1 MEHEAIRAL
10 LLSTLA
16 GFSTMIGTIIIFFS
30 KRKNEKLLSISLG
43 LAGGVM
49 ISVSFM
55 ELLPEALHHFGE
67 IVNEQWATVF
77 MVCTLILGVLFASL
91 LDKFIPHNEE
101 EDTHDLKHENLYRI
115 GVVSMFA
122 IAIHNFPEGIATFMA
137 GYESESLGFAI
148 ALAIAF
154 HNIPEGL
161 TVALPMYISTGSR
174 KKALLSTFISS
185 IAEPLGAL
193 LAFLVLKPFIN
204 DITLGIIFG
213 MISGIMLYIAIEEL
227 LPSSRDYG
235 YPRLALWSAF
245 AGICLMPL
253 TLMF

>member
-1 MEHEAIRAL
+1 MDNTIHAL

-16 GFSTMIGTIIIFFS
+16 GFSTMIGTVIIFIS
-30 KRKNEKLLSISLG
+30 PKKNERLLSIALG

-55 ELLPEALHHFGE
+55 ELLPEALNHFSN
-67 IVNEQWATVF
+67 IYNQYISTIL
-77 MVCTLILGVLFASL
+77 MVITLIFGVVFASL

-101 EDTHDLKHENLYRI
+101 NDTHEMKHENLYRVGI
-115 GVVSMFA
+115 VSMLA
-122 IAIHNFPEGIATFMA
+122 I
-137 GYESESLGFAI
+137 
-148 ALAIAF
+148 AIAF

-161 TVALPMYISTGSR
+161 TVALPMYISTGSK
-174 KKALLSTFISS
+174 KKALITTFISS
-185 IAEPLGAL
+185 LAEPIGAL
-193 LAFLVLKPFIN
+193 LAFLVLRPYIN
-204 DITLGIIFG
+204 DLSLGIIFG
-213 MISGIMLYIAIEEL
+213 MISGIMLYIALEEL

-235 YPRLALWSAF
+235 YPRLALYSAF

>member
-1 MEHEAIRAL
+1 MNNTLHAL

-16 GFSTMIGTIIIFFS
+16 GFSTMIGTVIIFIS
-30 KRKNEKLLSISLG
+30 PKKNERLLSISLG

-55 ELLPEALHHFGE
+55 ELLPEALGHFSN
-67 IVNEQWATVF
+67 ITNQYLATIL
-77 MVCTLILGVLFASL
+77 MVITLIFGVVFASL
-91 LDKFIPHNEE
+91 LDKLIPHNEE
-101 EDTHDLKHENLYRI
+101 NDTHEMKHENLFRVGI
-115 GVVSMFA
+115 VSALA
-122 IAIHNFPEGIATFMA
+122 IMIHNFPEGIATFMA
-137 GYESESLGFAI
+137 SYESSDLGMAI
-148 ALAIAF
+148 AIAIAF

-174 KKALLSTFISS
+174 KKALFTTFISS
-185 IAEPLGAL
+185 LAEPIGAL
-193 LAFLVLKPFIN
+193 LAFLVLRPYIN
-204 DITLGIIFG
+204 DLSLGIIFG
-213 MISGIMLYIAIEEL
+213 MISGIMLYIALEEL

-235 YPRLALWSAF
+235 YPRLALYSAF

>member
-1 MEHEAIRAL
+1 MDNTIHAL
-10 LLSTLA
+10 LLSTIA
-16 GFSTMIGTIIIFFS
+16 GFSTMIGTVIIFIS
-30 KRKNEKLLSISLG
+30 PKKNERLLSIALG

-55 ELLPEALHHFGE
+55 ELLPEALNHFSN
-67 IVNEQWATVF
+67 ITNQYLSTIL
-77 MVCTLILGVLFASL
+77 MVITLIFGVVFASL

-101 EDTHDLKHENLYRI
+101 NDTHEMKHENLYRVGI
-115 GVVSMFA
+115 VSMLA

-137 GYESESLGFAI
+137 SYESSELGFAI
-148 ALAIAF
+148 AIAIAF

-161 TVALPMYISTGSR
+161 TVALPMYISTGSK
-174 KKALLSTFISS
+174 KKALITTFISS
-185 IAEPLGAL
+185 LAEPIGAL
-193 LAFLVLKPFIN
+193 LAFLVLRPYIN
-204 DITLGIIFG
+204 DLTLGIIFG
-213 MISGIMLYIAIEEL
+213 MISGIMLYIALEEL

-235 YPRLALWSAF
+235 YPRLALYSAF

>member
-1 MEHEAIRAL
+1 MEHEAVRAL

-30 KRKNEKLLSISLG
+30 KRKNEKLVSCSLG

-55 ELLPEALHHFGE
+55 ELLPEALSHFKNL
-67 IVNEQWATVF
+67 VNEQWATVF

-101 EDTHDLKHENLYRI
+101 KDTHELKHENLYRVGI
-115 GVVSMFA
+115 VSMFA

-148 ALAIAF
+148 AIAIAF
-154 HNIPEGL
+154 HNIPEGI

-174 KKALLSTFISS
+174 KKAFLYTFLSSA
-185 IAEPLGAL
+185 AEPIGAL

-204 DITLGIIFG
+204 DASLGVIFG
-213 MISGIMLYIAIEEL
+213 IISGIMLYIAIEEL